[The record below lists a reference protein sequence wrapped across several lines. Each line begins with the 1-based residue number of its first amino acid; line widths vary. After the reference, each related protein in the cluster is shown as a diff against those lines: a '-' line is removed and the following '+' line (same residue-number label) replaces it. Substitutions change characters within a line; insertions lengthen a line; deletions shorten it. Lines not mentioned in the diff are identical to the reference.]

1 MRTIRHPMILGAGLL
16 LATFPGRSQDRMTES
31 VTDDGRSRSIAVSSA
46 KTTPEEEAA
55 ALKQRQEEARKLR
68 EEAEVQVTLEV
79 QDPGDTWG
87 RESRF
92 GQWTGGRIFVK
103 GSILHLF
110 YAEEQ
115 KMDPR
120 QRLPAFQGW
129 DLRSLRR
136 ILAEEGRES
145 FKSRFGQEGLARMD
159 ALLKNSD
166 WSVVRSLK
174 IAAKPLATATG
185 WDFLK
190 LDKAMAIERN
200 RQAYEMLYG
209 QEGLAR
215 ADEAVRKQDWSA
227 VWLTV
232 DESVALSA
240 LSYLVGGPP
249 LTPGQTMGIRRQLAK
264 AAARDAAVHE
274 AYQAC
279 KAKAGDATAIK
290 ALFDAVGKCDDGQDA
305 TDGVYNLI
313 GHDGWSDRCVLT
325 PEQCRYIKRQ
335 KIKDGRSGAT
345 GFSSFGLSGMVSTN
359 AGTVTVMLKIEEL
372 PARLVLWELI
382 KMADRHFGELVTCSM
397 DRRLKQTPIT
407 ANLQFHQIE
416 DALEQ
421 LAGLVGGVLE
431 QGPNGFRIV
440 RRDGTPPPPP
450 LDLQAEEEK
459 LARMIAEVL
468 TLFAQEQ
475 FVDGMNLAVNPG
487 FMKGMANRILPGK
500 TASIAKEIWL
510 PALRAIHGQ
519 PPTFMNDGET
529 AFYEFKYAAGDGAQA
544 EKGTRQYVIFT
555 LDSGRWALN
564 RLSPAPPDEMPMP
577 GDAPGA
583 DAK

>member
-1 MRTIRHPMILGAGLL
+1 
-16 LATFPGRSQDRMTES
+16 MTPDE
-31 VTDDGRSRSIAVSSA
+31 A
-46 KTTPEEEAA
+46 AA
-55 ALKQRQEEARKLR
+55 ALKQQQEEARKLR

-87 RESRF
+87 RDSRF
-92 GQWTGGRIFVK
+92 GQWTGGRIAVK

-120 QRLPAFQGW
+120 QRIPAFPGW

-136 ILAEEGRES
+136 ILAEEGRGSFES
-145 FKSRFGQEGLARMD
+145 MWGPEGLARMD

-190 LDKAMAIERN
+190 LDKAMAIEPN

-215 ADEAVRKQDWSA
+215 ADEAVRNQDWSA
-227 VWLTV
+227 VWMTV
-232 DESVALSA
+232 DESVALEA

-249 LTPGQTMGIRRQLAK
+249 LTPGQVMRIRRQLAK
-264 AAARDAAVHE
+264 AAAKDVAVHE

-279 KAKAGDATAIK
+279 KAKIGDAAAIK
-290 ALFDAVGKCDDGQDA
+290 ALFDAVGDCDNEQDTA
-305 TDGVYNLI
+305 DSIHSLV
-313 GHDGWSDRCVLT
+313 GHDGWSEQCVLT
-325 PEQCRYIKRQ
+325 PEQCRYIRRR
-335 KIKDGRSGAT
+335 KIKGGRSGAA
-345 GFSSFGLSGMVSTN
+345 GFSRFGLSGMVSTN
-359 AGTVTVMLKIEEL
+359 AGTVTVLLKIEEL
-372 PARLVLWELI
+372 PARMVLWELI
-382 KMADRHFGELVTCSM
+382 KMADRHFGEQVTCSM

-407 ANLQFHQIE
+407 ANLEFHQVE
-416 DALEQ
+416 DALKQ
-421 LAGLVGGVLE
+421 LADLVGGALA

-450 LDLQAEEEK
+450 LNLQAEEEK

-468 TLFAQEQ
+468 ALFAQEQ
-475 FVDGMNLAVNPG
+475 FVDGMNLATNPG
-487 FMKGMANRILPGK
+487 FMKGLTNNVQPAK
-500 TASIAKEIWL
+500 TASSAKEIWL

-519 PPTFMNDGET
+519 APTFMNNGET
-529 AFYEFKYAAGDGAQA
+529 AFYEFKHAAGNEAQA
-544 EKGTRQYVIFT
+544 EKGTRQYIIFT
-555 LDSGRWALN
+555 LDNGRWALD

-577 GDAPGA
+577 EDAPGA
-583 DAK
+583 SAK